1 MSSEDTPTGP
11 TGDVAPPVEPSI
23 DTPSGPTG
31 DVAPPVEPSIDTPS
45 GPTGDVAPPVD
56 PSIDTPSGPTG
67 DVAPIITPDPVVV
80 LPPTVAELCAP
91 IMNSTDMNSVHS
103 YANVYESLFSSRR
116 NDNINLLQI
125 GLNFGG
131 AIHVWREYFPNSTI
145 YLVDQGDHDTGD
157 LFTTPRGIAFMNS
170 DAYSHDF
177 VVNNFTNNNIKF
189 DIIIEDQSDRNYQKA
204 QSTIV
209 EYSSLLNVGGMLFI
223 EDIQDINWTTTLMEY
238 VPEELKANVQI
249 FDLREN
255 KGTWDDIL
263 FMVKN

>member
-1 MSSEDTPTGP
+1 MSSEDTPT
-11 TGDVAPPVEPSI
+11 
-23 DTPSGPTG
+23 
-31 DVAPPVEPSIDTPS
+31 

-67 DVAPIITPDPVVV
+67 DVAPSIDTPSGPTGDVAPTVDPSIDTPSGPTGDIAPIVTPDPVVV

-91 IMNSTDMNSVHS
+91 IMNSTDMNSTHS
-103 YANVYESLFSSRR
+103 YADVYESLFSSRR
-116 NDNINLLQI
+116 NDTINILQI

-131 AIHVWREYFPNSTI
+131 AIHIWRQYFPNSTI
-145 YLVDQGDHDTGD
+145 YLVDQGEHDTGD
-157 LFTTPRGIAFMNS
+157 FFTTPKGIAFMNS

-209 EYSSLLNVGGMLFI
+209 EYSSLLNAGGMLII
-223 EDIQDINWTTTLMEY
+223 EDIQDINWTTQLMEY

>member
-11 TGDVAPPVEPSI
+11 IGDVV
-23 DTPSGPTG
+23 
-31 DVAPPVEPSIDTPS
+31 
-45 GPTGDVAPPVD
+45 PPVD
-56 PSIDTPSGPTG
+56 PSVDTSTGPTG
-67 DVAPIITPDPVVV
+67 DVAPIVV
-80 LPPTVAELCAP
+80 LPPTVADLCGP
-91 IMNSTDMNSVHS
+91 IMNSTDMNSTHS
-103 YANVYESLFSSRR
+103 YADVYESLFSSRR
-116 NDNINLLQI
+116 NDTINILQI

-145 YLVDQGDHDTGD
+145 YLIDKDDYDCGD

-189 DIIIEDQSDRNYQKA
+189 DIIFDDQSERTYQKA
-204 QSTIV
+204 QSAIV
-209 EYSSLLNVGGMLFI
+209 EYSSLLNVGGMLII

-238 VPEELKANVQI
+238 VPENMKANVQT

-255 KGTWDDIL
+255 KGRWDDIL
-263 FMVKN
+263 FVVKN